1 MIDHRR
7 LAYVARQAADT
18 RLSVEL
24 ESEGMTLS
32 LGPQHPAT
40 HGSLRILVKL
50 DGEQVVAAEPVIG
63 YMHRGYEKLV
73 ETRSYP
79 QINTLVNRIDWLG
92 SFSNE
97 VPFILAAE
105 RLLDVKAPER
115 ARWLRTIFFELSR
128 IANLTLFLGDMA
140 VQLGALTP
148 VFYAFRDREFIL
160 NQIEAVSGGRFH
172 PNFNRIGGLKDDL
185 PKGWGA
191 DTADALL
198 RIEAFCDQIEE
209 LVLDNAIFERRT
221 RGIGVLPA
229 EVALGYGVSGANL
242 RASGIDW
249 DLRRDG
255 PTEHF
260 AYDAIDWRVWTHPD
274 GDCFARFW
282 VRLQE
287 TREAA
292 AIARK
297 LLAALPPGPILAKV
311 PRIIKIPS
319 GEAYIETEN
328 PLGVMGYYLISKG
341 DITPYR
347 VKIRTP
353 SFNNISVLPWLLKGV
368 YLPDVIAI
376 LASLYFILGDVDR

>member
-1 MIDHRR
+1 MIDHQQ

-73 ETRSYP
+73 ETRTYP

-105 RLLDVKAPER
+105 RLLDVKAPQR

-148 VFYAFRDREFIL
+148 VFYAFPDREFIL

-191 DTADALL
+191 DTAQALQ

-209 LVLDNAIFERRT
+209 LVLGNAIFERRT

-229 EVALGYGVSGANL
+229 EVALAYGVS
-242 RASGIDW
+242 
-249 DLRRDG
+249 
-255 PTEHF
+255 
-260 AYDAIDWRVWTHPD
+260 
-274 GDCFARFW
+274 
-282 VRLQE
+282 
-287 TREAA
+287 
-292 AIARK
+292 
-297 LLAALPPGPILAKV
+297 
-311 PRIIKIPS
+311 
-319 GEAYIETEN
+319 
-328 PLGVMGYYLISKG
+328 
-341 DITPYR
+341 
-347 VKIRTP
+347 
-353 SFNNISVLPWLLKGV
+353 
-368 YLPDVIAI
+368 
-376 LASLYFILGDVDR
+376 